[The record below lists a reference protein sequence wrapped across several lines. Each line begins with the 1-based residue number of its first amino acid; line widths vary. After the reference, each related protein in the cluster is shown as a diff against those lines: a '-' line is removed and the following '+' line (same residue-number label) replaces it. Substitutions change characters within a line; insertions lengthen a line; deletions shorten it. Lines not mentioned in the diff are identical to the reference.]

1 MMSYIKQPHY
11 TMNGLS
17 LPAPGMDV
25 LHTTVAYPPTPR
37 KQRRERTTFTR
48 TQLDILEALF
58 SKTRYPDIFMREEV
72 ALKINLPESRVQVL
86 QQFMLDAIM
95 SGQITPGGG
104 AGRCTCTAPLLDCL
118 TWPVLLCA
126 FSGVVQEPP
135 CQMPSAAAAKQW
147 PVQAPPPKEEGL
159 PSAGGQCTRSCSQPI
174 RLLQPLLRPVRAQPG
189 RKLQHREH
197 RCVHLEPGHLPPAR
211 PPGLLLG
218 ALHAAALALPHELRP
233 AGVHAGLRQ
242 HHLLLHR
249 PGLQRLPV
257 AHAFTALRHWGCSQP
272 HHCALHGG
280 LPEPVPSITVF
291 TGLQHCLLPGLH
303 FR

>member
-86 QQFMLDAIM
+86 VRARPQPHCILGFSDVVC
-95 SGQITPGGG
+95 SFCSP
-104 AGRCTCTAPLLDCL
+104 
-118 TWPVLLCA
+118 
-126 FSGVVQEPP
+126 SGVVQEPP

-159 PSAGGQCTRSCSQPI
+159 PSAGAQRTRPRPQPI
-174 RLLQPLLRPVRAQPG
+174 RLLQSLLRPVRAQPG
-189 RKLQHREH
+189 RQLQRREH
-197 RCVHLEPGHLPPAR
+197 GRIHLEPGHLPPAR
-211 PPGLLLG
+211 PPGLLG

-233 AGVHAGLRQ
+233 AGGVHAGLRQ

-257 AHAFTALRHWGCSQP
+257 AHAFAALRHRGRSQP
-272 HHCALHGG
+272 HHRTLHGG

-303 FR
+303 LR